1 MDGWNEILR
10 LPLNLFATDNFNNPL
25 PKRSLISSL
34 QFDSTLNFIWCGD
47 SNGYT
52 RSFTSSSN
60 SMYSNL
66 QLYPYTKFQSNYTN
80 QPISQLLSHKD
91 GILSL
96 LTNELNFKTR
106 RGINKLH
113 VSAKTFNDESFNNL
127 TSMTF
132 NCNSYN
138 DVVVG
143 TDTSLSKFDLYKPN
157 VLSTFDHQGDI
168 SKLNN
173 SGKFLTIAN
182 SNGSLDIFDPI
193 SNSTVK
199 SFSAHNGFI
208 SDMDVRGN
216 YIATCGYS
224 VRPKRYHHNQT
235 PEYMVDPLV
244 NIYDTRIMR
253 AIAPIPFPTGAT
265 SVRFHPKL
273 PNIIIIA
280 SVVGQLQF
288 VDIFDQTNVNVY
300 QTNLTPPPVIGSS
313 LNNGSKIPKMSNLEI
328 SSSGDFLMFNDDS
341 DSIHLWSINSS
352 SNDFVNFPPPV
363 EQPDIIEQ
371 NVEYIGVDDNVP
383 LSIVG
388 MPYYKDL
395 LLSNYPNDLRF
406 VKESAKLP
414 ESIDMELILESQKH
428 PGSFIPYDKLKYGP
442 GNVYK
447 PYQSLKEYKE
457 ITVPKFISERKDGD
471 EDTSTSA
478 DVTELVADESIF
490 QYKCNTNG
498 NSSNCKVPNCYS
510 RLQIQYSRFGVKD
523 FDFSYYNRTNDYCG
537 LENHTDNSYIN
548 SLLQLYRFQ
557 SIIYNQAVG
566 ALSNEWLPVDESILD
581 TNPEGSSILNELGYL
596 FDMMYKAKSTNVNIY
611 NLSQVLNHNPKA
623 AKLLNNNELLTLN
636 SQEVRDLI
644 ISFNNFLLTS
654 LNDDLN
660 VQDHSTFETTEL
672 KYEIEIKGNGTSCPI
687 HDKHHGNMLSLEL
700 ITPPANM
707 LNKMSILINPHYQ
720 STTNSLN
727 NIRKNLNILTYL
739 DYSMNQFK
747 TVPCQQHQH
756 AYPHSLE
763 IRTSIVKLPSVLSI
777 NVNLTNEEFKII
789 NTFKQ
794 WLVPEFYAFR
804 SPNNSGFNFRN
815 MDIEGH
821 GEKYELLGYVCEINH
836 QSDTVNGAHNLVT
849 FVKVKDEWY
858 LFNDFLVMPIPEEE
872 VFDLHYSWKKPVV
885 ILYQKSSQPEFN
897 YWKSFQGNDAILYRD
912 HFAGGIRKAHQVDY
926 KLLTQEEAPK
936 PGTLV
941 AIDAEFVM
949 LKPEQLEIHYDGYKK
964 LIKPKQ
970 LSLARISVLRD
981 DGVPFIDDYIVHT
994 SEIYDYLTNFS
1005 GIEENDLDLK
1015 LSTKNLVTLQ
1025 TAYRKLWLLL
1035 NLGVIFV
1042 GHGLYNDFRTI
1053 NLQVPQEQI
1062 RDTAVIYYKSD
1073 FRRQLSLK
1081 FLAYVMLKEKVQ
1093 KGNHDSIE
1101 DALTALLL
1109 YKEYEKFIKTP
1120 SGFEDALNR
1129 IYSEG
1134 KRLRFKVPE

>member
-1 MDGWNEILR
+1 MDGWSEILR
-10 LPLNLFATDNFNNPL
+10 LPPNLFATDNFNNPL
-25 PKRSLISSL
+25 PKRALISSL
-34 QFDSTLNFIWCGD
+34 LFDSAQNFIWCGD
-47 SNGYT
+47 SSGYT
-52 RSFTSSSN
+52 RSFTSSSG
-60 SMYSNL
+60 SMYSSL
-66 QLYPYTKFQSNYTN
+66 QLYPYTKFQSNN
-80 QPISQLLSHKD
+80 RHQPITQLLSHKD

-96 LTNELNFKTR
+96 LTNELNFTTR

-113 VSAKTFNDESFNNL
+113 ANTRTFNDDSFNNL
-127 TSMTF
+127 TTMTF

-143 TDTSLSKFDLYKPN
+143 TDSSLAKFDLYKPN
-157 VLSTFDHQGDI
+157 VLSKFDHTGGI

-173 SGKFLTIAN
+173 SGKFLIIGN
-182 SNGSLDIFDPI
+182 SNGSLDIFDPV

-208 SDMDVRGN
+208 SDMDVKGN

-224 VRPKRYHHNQT
+224 VRPKRYYHNQA

-265 SVRFHPKL
+265 AVRFHPKL

-280 SVVGQLQF
+280 SAVGQLQF

-300 QTNLTPPPVIGSS
+300 QTNLTQPPVLGSA
-313 LNNGSKIPKMSNLEI
+313 LNNGSTTPKMANLDI

-352 SNDFVNFPPPV
+352 SKDFVNFPPPV

-371 NVEYIGVDDNVP
+371 NVEFIGVDDNVP

-395 LLSNYPNDLRF
+395 LLSNFPNDLRF
-406 VKESAKLP
+406 VKETTKLP

-428 PGSFIPYDKLKYGP
+428 PGSFIHYDKLRYGP
-442 GNVYK
+442 GNIYK

-457 ITVPKFISERKDGD
+457 ITIPKFISERKDGYD
-471 EDTSTSA
+471 DGSSA
-478 DVTELVADESIF
+478 DVTEIVADESIF
-490 QYKCNTNG
+490 QYKYKSTG
-498 NSSNCKVPNCYS
+498 NSNNCKVPNCYS
-510 RLQIQYSRFGVKD
+510 RLEIQYSKFGVKD
-523 FDFSYYNRTNDYCG
+523 FDFSYYNKTKEYCG

-557 SIIYNQAVG
+557 STIYNQAVG
-566 ALSNEWLPVDESILD
+566 ALSQEWLPVDKSVLE
-581 TNPEGSSILNELGYL
+581 TNPEGSSVLNELGYL
-596 FDMMYKAKSTNVNIY
+596 LDMMYKAKSTNVNIY

-623 AKLLNNNELLTLN
+623 AELLNNNELLTLN

-654 LNDDLN
+654 LNDDLYS
-660 VQDHSTFETTEL
+660 QFHSRFETTEL

-687 HDKHHGNMLSLEL
+687 FDKHQGNMLSLEL

-707 LNKMSILINPHYQ
+707 LNKMSILINPDYQ
-720 STTNSLN
+720 STSNSLN

-747 TVPCQQHQH
+747 TIPCQQHQH
-756 AYPHSLE
+756 SHPHTLE
-763 IRTSIVKLPSVLSI
+763 IRTSIVELASVLSI

-789 NTFKQ
+789 NTFKK

-804 SPNNSGFNFRN
+804 SPNNSGFNFRSI
-815 MDIEGH
+815 DIEGH

-849 FVKVKDEWY
+849 FVKVKDQWY
-858 LFNDFLVMPIPEEE
+858 LFNDFLAMPIPEDE

-885 ILYQKSSQPEFN
+885 ILYQKSNQPEFN
-897 YWKSFQGNDAILYRD
+897 YWNSFQGNDAILYRD
-912 HFAGGIRKAHQVDY
+912 HFAGGIRKSHEVDY

-949 LKPEQLEIHYDGYKK
+949 LKAEHLEIHYDGYKK

-970 LSLARISVLRD
+970 LSLARISVLREN
-981 DGVPFIDDYIVHT
+981 GVPFIDDYIVHT
-994 SEIYDYLTNFS
+994 SDIYDYLTNFS

-1035 NLGVIFV
+1035 NLGVVFV

-1053 NLQVPQEQI
+1053 NLQVPQTQI
-1062 RDTAVIYYKSD
+1062 RDTAAIYYKSD
-1073 FRRQLSLK
+1073 FKRQLSLK
-1081 FLAYVMLKEKVQ
+1081 FLAYVTLKEKVQ
-1093 KGNHDSIE
+1093 MGNHNSIE
-1101 DALTALLL
+1101 DALAALLL
-1109 YKEYEKFIKTP
+1109 FKEYERLIKIP

>member
-1 MDGWNEILR
+1 MDGWSEILR
-10 LPLNLFATDNFNNPL
+10 LPPSLFATDNFNNPL
-25 PKRSLISSL
+25 PKNALISSL
-34 QFDSTLNFIWCGD
+34 QFDSAQNFIWCGD
-47 SNGYT
+47 SSGYT
-52 RSFTSSSN
+52 RSFTSSSS

-66 QLYPYTKFQSNYTN
+66 QLYPYTKFQSNTTR
-80 QPISQLLSHKD
+80 QPISQLMSHKD

-96 LTNELNFKTR
+96 LTNELNFTTR
-106 RGINKLH
+106 RGINKLQ
-113 VSAKTFNDESFNNL
+113 ANAALFGDDSFNNL
-127 TSMTF
+127 TTMTF

-143 TDTSLSKFDLYKPN
+143 TDTSLAKFDLYKPN
-157 VLSTFDHQGDI
+157 VLSSFDHDGSV

-182 SNGSLDIFDPI
+182 SNGSLNIFDPV

-199 SFSAHNGFI
+199 TFSAHNGFI
-208 SDMDVRGN
+208 ADLDVRGN

-224 VRPKRYHHNQT
+224 IRPKRYHHNQA

-300 QTNLTPPPVIGSS
+300 QTNMTPPPVLGTS
-313 LNNGSKIPKMSNLEI
+313 LSNGSKIPKMANLEI

-352 SNDFVNFPPPV
+352 SKDFVNFPAPV
-363 EQPDIIEQ
+363 EQPDIVEQ
-371 NVEYIGVDDNVP
+371 SIDFIGVDDNVP

-406 VKESAKLP
+406 VKETAKIP
-414 ESIDMELILESQKH
+414 EGIDMELVLESQQH
-428 PGSFIPYDKLKYGP
+428 RGAFIPYDKLKYGP

-447 PYQSLKEYKE
+447 PYQSLKEFKE
-457 ITVPKFISERKDGD
+457 IQVPKFISERKDGD
-471 EDTSTSA
+471 DEASA
-478 DVTELVADESIF
+478 GNVPELVADESIF
-490 QYKCNTNG
+490 QYKCNSNGSTN
-498 NSSNCKVPNCYS
+498 NCKVPNCYS
-510 RLQIQYSRFGVKD
+510 RLQIQYSKFGVKD
-523 FDFSYYNRTNDYCG
+523 FDFSYYNRTKDYCG

-557 SIIYNQAVG
+557 STIYNQTVNS
-566 ALSNEWLPVDESILD
+566 LSKEWLPVDESILA
-581 TNPEGSSILNELGYL
+581 TNPEGSSLLNELGYL
-596 FDMMYKAKSTNVNIY
+596 FDMMCKAKSTNVNIY

-636 SQEVRDLI
+636 SQEVRDLL

-654 LNDDLN
+654 LNEDLKS
-660 VQDHSTFETTEL
+660 QFHDMFAATEL

-687 HDKHHGNMLSLEL
+687 HDKHQGNMLSLEL

-747 TVPCQQHQH
+747 NMPCQQHQH
-756 AYPHSLE
+756 VHPHTLE
-763 IRTSIVKLPSVLSI
+763 IRTSIVELPSVLSI

-804 SPNNSGFNFRN
+804 SPNTNGFSFRN
-815 MDIEGH
+815 MDFEGH
-821 GEKYELLGYVCEINH
+821 GDKYELLGYVCEINH
-836 QSDTVNGAHNLVT
+836 QSDTVNGSHNLVS
-849 FVKVKDEWY
+849 FVKIDGAWY

-872 VFDLHYSWKKPVV
+872 VFDLRYAWKKPVV
-885 ILYQKSSQPEFN
+885 ILYQKSNQPDFEDRQLF
-897 YWKSFQGNDAILYRD
+897 KGEDSILYRD
-912 HFAGGIRKAHQVDY
+912 HFAGGIRKTHEVDY
-926 KLLTQEEAPK
+926 KLLTHEEAPQ

-970 LSLARISVLRD
+970 LSLARISVLREN
-981 DGVPFIDDYIVHT
+981 GVPFIDDYIVHT
-994 SEIYDYLTNFS
+994 SEIFDYLTNFS

-1035 NLGVIFV
+1035 NLGVVFV

-1053 NLQVPQEQI
+1053 NLQVPQTQI

-1081 FLAYVMLKEKVQ
+1081 FLAYVMLKENVQ
-1093 KGNHDSIE
+1093 TGNHDSIE
-1101 DALTALLL
+1101 DANTALLL
-1109 YKEYEKFIKTP
+1109 YKEYERLNKTRG
-1120 SGFEDALNR
+1120 GFEDALDR